1 MPDWR
6 EIVSKGLSGLK
17 LGAAEKEEV
26 RAELAEHLEETYE
39 ALLREGMSESAAIRR
54 TLSLAEDWND
64 LRRKIHWARKGKE
77 TMTDRMKQL
86 WLPGILAFA
95 LSTGMLVLIQTY
107 GPKLWVA
114 SWRGVLPLGKLYIP
128 WLLLLPFVG
137 AMGAYLSHRGGG
149 SRRLMLSSAVFP
161 VLPSLASILL
171 VPVSLMFGD
180 FIGQN
185 VGLMSLV
192 MALLGWV
199 LVPGAALLAGALPVL
214 FFFSRQKD
222 PQQIA
227 F

>member
-17 LGAAEKEEV
+17 LGADEKEEV
-26 RAELAEHLEETYE
+26 HAELAEHLEETYE
-39 ALLREGMSESAAIRR
+39 ALLREGMSEHAAMRR
-54 TLSLAEDWND
+54 THWLGEDWND

-114 SWRGVLPLGKLYIP
+114 SWSGVLPLGKRYIP

-137 AMGAYLSHRGGG
+137 ATDADLSHRAGGP
-149 SRRLMLSSAVFP
+149 SR
-161 VLPSLASILL
+161 L
-171 VPVSLMFGD
+171 V
-180 FIGQN
+180 I
-185 VGLMSLV
+185 
-192 MALLGWV
+192 
-199 LVPGAALLAGALPVL
+199 
-214 FFFSRQKD
+214 
-222 PQQIA
+222 
-227 F
+227 

>member
-86 WLPGILAFA
+86 WLPG
-95 LSTGMLVLIQTY
+95 
-107 GPKLWVA
+107 
-114 SWRGVLPLGKLYIP
+114 SWPLPC
-128 WLLLLPFVG
+128 LLEC
-137 AMGAYLSHRGGG
+137 
-149 SRRLMLSSAVFP
+149 
-161 VLPSLASILL
+161 
-171 VPVSLMFGD
+171 
-180 FIGQN
+180 
-185 VGLMSLV
+185 
-192 MALLGWV
+192 
-199 LVPGAALLAGALPVL
+199 
-214 FFFSRQKD
+214 
-222 PQQIA
+222 
-227 F
+227 

>member
-17 LGAAEKEEV
+17 LGADEKEEV
-26 RAELAEHLEETYE
+26 HAELAEHLEEAYE

-64 LRRKIHWARKGKE
+64 LRRRIHWARKGNE

-95 LSTGMLVLIQTY
+95 FSTGMLVLIQTY

-114 SWRGVLPLGKLYIP
+114 SWRGVLPLGKLYILR
-128 WLLLLPFVG
+128 LLLLPFVG
-137 AMGAYLSHRGGG
+137 ARVVYLSHRAGG

-161 VLPSLASILL
+161 VLPCRASIVL
-171 VPVSLMFGD
+171 VPVNRM
-180 FIGQN
+180 
-185 VGLMSLV
+185 
-192 MALLGWV
+192 
-199 LVPGAALLAGALPVL
+199 LAHFA
-214 FFFSRQKD
+214 
-222 PQQIA
+222 
-227 F
+227 